1 MHLNLNVFLFFLLY
15 GLLFSLEGTFLG
27 VSLDTSPPPP
37 FWDAKTKASEPP
49 RGFLS
54 FLEANQRRN
63 TCFWLCLLYNPP
75 LHKLYV
81 NFLPKKEKKKF

>member
-1 MHLNLNVFLFFLLY
+1 MRKRRPVNLYVDFF
-15 GLLFSLEGTFLG
+15 
-27 VSLDTSPPPP
+27 V
-37 FWDAKTKASEPP
+37 
-49 RGFLS
+49 